1 MLYITAAATLA
12 AVLSWVFARGKSQD
26 RNATVWGH
34 WQPQSPGANLCL
46 QAALAQPGG
55 CMLAQEASGEA
66 RSSHDFL
73 RNSLLFAGASQGAL
87 QGQTHPRRRLMSA
100 FQASSFACSGR
111 ACSHAGHGVG
121 WLGRLRAVPC
131 MSSGQGGRQW
141 HPLPGSPLGQL
152 RCCIQARAFAFTQLS
167 EPNISGQRGSH
178 VPPLPRHQLPQP
190 AAKPPTPRGSPCL
203 QGPSPCSAASHQPCL
218 CQGTGAFPPIVFL
231 VRPSP
236 LAARLTTF
244 PQERSPSASQP
255 LALQNMAQG
264 AGW

>member
-131 MSSGQGGRQW
+131 MSSGRGGGGGT
-141 HPLPGSPLGQL
+141 PS
-152 RCCIQARAFAFTQLS
+152 
-167 EPNISGQRGSH
+167 
-178 VPPLPRHQLPQP
+178 P
-190 AAKPPTPRGSPCL
+190 AALWASC
-203 QGPSPCSAASHQPCL
+203 AA
-218 CQGTGAFPPIVFL
+218 AFKHGHL
-231 VRPSP
+231 LS
-236 LAARLTTF
+236 L
-244 PQERSPSASQP
+244 S
-255 LALQNMAQG
+255 
-264 AGW
+264 